1 MDLQSLISIFTTFL
15 FLLMLLKST
24 IKKFSSSKD
33 VTNLPPGPR
42 KLPIIGNMHNL
53 VGSMPHECLRNLA
66 SKYGPLMHLK
76 LGEVSHIIV
85 TSPEM
90 AQEIL
95 KTQDLNFC
103 DRPNLL
109 FARVMTYNRTDIALG
124 PYGDYWRHVRKIC
137 NMELLTTKRVQS
149 FRHIREAEVSEL
161 VKAISQSQG
170 SIFNLS
176 HKILSMTYGIVAR
189 IAFGKRYSYQEFFI
203 SSMEKAI
210 QIGGGNCIADLYPS
224 IRVLLE
230 MMSTDKAKL
239 KELYIK
245 TDKVLQD
252 IIDDHR
258 NKKDGKFEEEEEGS
272 EDLVDVLLKFQQKDS
287 EYPLTDDNIKAI
299 IQDIFT
305 AGGETSS
312 AVVEWAMSELIKNPK
327 VMERAQSEVR
337 RVYGSKGYVD
347 ESELHQLTYLKSII
361 KETLRLHPPVP
372 LLLPREN
379 RESCQIKGYQIPSN
393 SRIIINVWAIGRDP
407 RYWIDAMEFK
417 PERFVD
423 DYSIDN
429 RGTNFEF
436 IPFGGGRRMCPGIA
450 FASPNMELPLAQ
462 FLYHFDWKLP
472 NGIKNEELDMTELFG
487 MSIRRRNDLCLI
499 PIIHHQP

>member
-1 MDLQSLISIFTTFL
+1 MDLQNLISIFTTFL
-15 FLLMLLKST
+15 FLFMLLKIA

-33 VTNLPPGPR
+33 ITNLPPGPK

-90 AQEIL
+90 AQEIM

-103 DRPNLL
+103 DRPNVL
-109 FARVMTYNRTDIALG
+109 FARVMNYNRKAIAFG
-124 PYGDYWRHVRKIC
+124 PYGEYLRHVRKIC
-137 NMELLTTKRVQS
+137 TMELFTVKCVQS
-149 FRHIREAEVSEL
+149 FRRIREAEVSEL
-161 VKAISQSQG
+161 VKTISQSEG

-176 HKILSMTYGIVAR
+176 QKILSMTYGISAR
-189 IAFGKRYSYQEFFI
+189 IVFGKKYSYQEVFI
-203 SSMEKAI
+203 SSFEEAL
-210 QIGGGNCIADLYPS
+210 QIAGKNCIADLYPS
-224 IRVLLE
+224 IRVVLE
-230 MMSTDKAKL
+230 MMSRDKSKL
-239 KELYIK
+239 EELYIK
-245 TDKVLQD
+245 TDKILQD

-258 NKKDGKFEEEEEGS
+258 NKKGGKCKEEEGR

-287 EYPLTDDNIKAI
+287 EYPLTDDNIKAV
-299 IQDIFT
+299 IQDIF
-305 AGGETSS
+305 AGGGETSS
-312 AVVEWAMSELIKNPK
+312 TVVEWAMAEMIKKPK
-327 VMERAQSEVR
+327 VMEAAQAEVR

-361 KETLRLHPPVP
+361 KETLRLHPSLP
-372 LLLPREN
+372 LLVPREN
-379 RESCQIKGYQIPSN
+379 KEPCQIKGYQIPAI
-393 SRIIINVWAIGRDP
+393 SRIIINAWAIGRDP
-407 RYWIDAMEFK
+407 RYWVDAMEFK

-423 DYSIDN
+423 NYSIDN

-436 IPFGGGRRMCPGIA
+436 ISFGGGRRMCPGIA
-450 FASPNMELPLAQ
+450 FATPNMELPLAQ
-462 FLYHFDWKLP
+462 LLYHFDWKLP
-472 NGIKNEELDMTELFG
+472 NGIKNEELDMSELFG
-487 MSIRRRNDLCLI
+487 ITIRRRNDLCLI

>member
-1 MDLQSLISIFTTFL
+1 MDLQNLISIFTTFL
-15 FLLMLLKST
+15 FLFMLLK
-24 IKKFSSSKD
+24 IAMKKFSSSKD
-33 VTNLPPGPR
+33 ITNLPPGPR

-90 AQEIL
+90 AQEIM

-109 FARVMTYNRTDIALG
+109 FARVMNYNRTGIVFG
-124 PYGDYWRHVRKIC
+124 PYGDYWRRVRKIC
-137 NMELLTTKRVQS
+137 TTELLTAKRVQS

-161 VKAISQSQG
+161 VKAISQSEG

-176 HKILSMTYGIVAR
+176 HNILSMTYGIVAR
-189 IAFGKRYSYQEFFI
+189 TAFGKKYSYYEVFI
-203 SSMEKAI
+203 SSFEEAL
-210 QIGGGNCIADLYPS
+210 QIGGGHCIADLYPS

-230 MMSTDKAKL
+230 MMSRDKTKL
-239 KELYIK
+239 EELHLK
-245 TDKVLQD
+245 SDKIVQD
-252 IIDDHR
+252 IIDDHK
-258 NKKDGKFEEEEEGS
+258 NKKGGKCEEEVDD

-287 EYPLTDDNIKAI
+287 EYPLTNDNIKSV
-299 IQDIFT
+299 IQDIFVG
-305 AGGETSS
+305 GGETSS
-312 AVVEWAMSELIKNPK
+312 AVVEWAMAEMIKKPK
-327 VMERAQSEVR
+327 MMEAAQAEVR

-347 ESELHQLTYLKSII
+347 ESELHQLTYLKCII
-361 KETLRLHPPVP
+361 KETLRLHPSVP

-379 RESCQIKGYQIPSN
+379 REPCQIKGYQIPSN
-393 SRIIINVWAIGRDP
+393 SRIIINAWAIGRDP
-407 RYWIDAMEFK
+407 RYWVDAMEFK

-423 DYSIDN
+423 NYSIEN

-436 IPFGGGRRMCPGIA
+436 ISFGGGRRMCPGIA
-450 FASPNMELPLAQ
+450 FATPNMELPLAQ
-462 FLYHFDWKLP
+462 LLYHFDWKLP
-472 NGIKNEELDMTELFG
+472 NGIKNEELDMSELFG
-487 MSIRRRNDLCLI
+487 ITIRRRNDLCLI

>member
-1 MDLQSLISIFTTFL
+1 MDFQSLISIFTTFL

-24 IKKFSSSKD
+24 IKKFSSSND
-33 VTNLPPGPR
+33 ITNLPPGPR

-90 AQEIL
+90 AQEIM

-103 DRPNLL
+103 DRPNPL
-109 FARVMTYNRTDIALG
+109 FARIIAYNRKDIVFG
-124 PYGDYWRHVRKIC
+124 HYGDYWRHVRKIC
-137 NMELLTTKRVQS
+137 TMELLTAKRVQS
-149 FRHIREAEVSEL
+149 FRHIRETEVSEL

-176 HKILSMTYGIVAR
+176 QKIFPLTYGIAAR
-189 IAFGKRYSYQEFFI
+189 IAFGKKYSYQEFFI
-203 SSMEKAI
+203 SSMEKAL
-210 QIGGGNCIADLYPS
+210 QIGGENCIADLYPS

-230 MMSTDKAKL
+230 MISRNKAKL
-239 KELYIK
+239 EELHIK
-245 TDKVLQD
+245 IDKVLQD

-258 NKKDGKFEEEEEGS
+258 NRKDDKCEEEGN
-272 EDLVDVLLKFQQKDS
+272 EDLVDILLKFQQKDF
-287 EYPLTDDNIKAI
+287 EYPLTDDNIKAV
-299 IQDIFT
+299 IQDIF
-305 AGGETSS
+305 AGGGETSS
-312 AVVEWAMSELIKNPK
+312 AVVEWAMAEMIKKSK
-327 VMERAQSEVR
+327 VMEAAQAEVR

-347 ESELHQLTYLKSII
+347 ESELHQLIYLKSII
-361 KETLRLHPPVP
+361 KETLRLHPSLP
-372 LLLPREN
+372 LLVPREN
-379 RESCQIKGYQIPSN
+379 KEPCQIKGYQIPAN
-393 SRIIINVWAIGRDP
+393 SRIIINAWAIGRDP
-407 RYWIDAMEFK
+407 TYWVDAMEFK

-423 DYSIDN
+423 NYSIDS
-429 RGTNFEF
+429 RSTNFEF

-450 FASPNMELPLAQ
+450 FATPNMELPLAQ
-462 FLYHFDWKLP
+462 LLYHFDWKLP
-472 NGIKNEELDMTELFG
+472 KGIKNEELDMTELFG
-487 MSIRRRNDLCLI
+487 ITIRRRNDLCLI

>member
-1 MDLQSLISIFTTFL
+1 MDLQNLISIFTTFL
-15 FLLMLLKST
+15 FLFMLLKIA

-33 VTNLPPGPR
+33 ITNLPPGPR

-90 AQEIL
+90 AQEIM

-103 DRPNLL
+103 DRPKLL
-109 FARVMTYNRTDIALG
+109 FARVMNYNRRSIVFG
-124 PYGDYWRHVRKIC
+124 PYGEYWRHVRKIC
-137 NMELLTTKRVQS
+137 TMELFTVKCVQS
-149 FRHIREAEVSEL
+149 FRRIREAEVSEL
-161 VKAISQSQG
+161 VKTISQSEG

-176 HKILSMTYGIVAR
+176 QKILSMTYGISAR
-189 IAFGKRYSYQEFFI
+189 IVFGKKYSYQEVFI
-203 SSMEKAI
+203 SSFEEAL
-210 QIGGGNCIADLYPS
+210 QIAGKNCIADLYPS
-224 IRVLLE
+224 IRVVLE
-230 MMSTDKAKL
+230 MMSRDKSKL
-239 KELYIK
+239 EELYIK
-245 TDKVLQD
+245 TDKILQD

-258 NKKDGKFEEEEEGS
+258 NKKGGKCKEEEGR

-287 EYPLTDDNIKAI
+287 EYPLTDDNIKAV
-299 IQDIFT
+299 IQDIF
-305 AGGETSS
+305 AGGGETSS
-312 AVVEWAMSELIKNPK
+312 TVVEWAMAEMIKKPK
-327 VMERAQSEVR
+327 VMEAAQAEVR

-361 KETLRLHPPVP
+361 KETLRLHPSLP
-372 LLLPREN
+372 LLVPREN
-379 RESCQIKGYQIPSN
+379 KEPCQIKGYQIPAI
-393 SRIIINVWAIGRDP
+393 SRIIINAWAIGRDP
-407 RYWIDAMEFK
+407 RYWVDAMEFK

-423 DYSIDN
+423 NYSIDN

-436 IPFGGGRRMCPGIA
+436 ISFGGGRRMCPGIA
-450 FASPNMELPLAQ
+450 FATPNMELPLAQ
-462 FLYHFDWKLP
+462 LLYHFDWKLP
-472 NGIKNEELDMTELFG
+472 NGIKNEELDMSELFG
-487 MSIRRRNDLCLI
+487 ITIRRRNDLCLI